1 MAFPIWPAGWRA
13 SLPWAGVSTILGNMP
28 NDGALTDITNVT
40 DTLAGRVRRL
50 AIHVEGDCATNWTV
64 DTHDIFEVTGDVL
77 VRCFGTVQ
85 DGLISNNNDGTLALG
100 VEENTAVLIAQTIV
114 AGVATRLATGD
125 VWTGATSDRKA
136 LAVGNADWFIIA
148 GGADIILTVAT
159 NHMTA
164 GEMTIYCEWVPLS
177 ANGNVVPV

>member
-50 AIHVEGDCATNWTV
+50 AIHVESDCTAWDI

-85 DGLISNNNDGTLALG
+85 TGLTSTGNTGTLELG

-114 AGVATRLATGD
+114 EGVATRLDAGD
-125 VWTGATSDRKA
+125 VWTGATSNRKA

-148 GGADIILTVAT
+148 GGADIVLTVAT
-159 NHMTA
+159 NDMTA
-164 GEMTIYCEWVPLS
+164 GAMTIYCEWVPLS
-177 ANGNVVPV
+177 ANGNVVPA